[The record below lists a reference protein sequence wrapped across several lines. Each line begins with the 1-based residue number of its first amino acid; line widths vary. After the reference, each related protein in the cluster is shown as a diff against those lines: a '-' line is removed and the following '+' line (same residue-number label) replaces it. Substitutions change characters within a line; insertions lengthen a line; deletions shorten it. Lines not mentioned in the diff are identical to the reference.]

1 MIIEILLSICGLSLM
16 TTAFVSVSLW
26 GTKILYSHKLKDLHK
41 NKNELVS
48 ILNARLLNLELENK
62 KDEDEY
68 LTLSIIL
75 KDLINKKD

>member
-1 MIIEILLSICGLSLM
+1 MIIEILLSICGLSVL

-26 GTKILYSHKLKDLHK
+26 GTKILYCEKLKDLHK